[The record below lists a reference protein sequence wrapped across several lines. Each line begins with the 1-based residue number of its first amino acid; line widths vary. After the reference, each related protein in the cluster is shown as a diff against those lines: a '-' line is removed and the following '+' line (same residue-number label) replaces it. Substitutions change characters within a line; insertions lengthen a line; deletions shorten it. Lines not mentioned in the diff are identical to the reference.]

1 MCVGPGE
8 SSAIMKHLTNGKT
21 VTTGKATRISRRDFL
36 ATAGAATPFFILPRG
51 SFGAERSSP
60 NDMLNVA
67 FIGMGGQIQGH
78 MGKLTQHHVLAICDV
93 DEEQITK
100 TKAQHGER
108 VAKAR
113 SYSDYR
119 KLFEK
124 EKSLDAVVIATP
136 DHWHAPI
143 CKMAMESGIHVF
155 CEKPLTHTV
164 SEARMLRELA
174 RKSKVVTQLGNQGS
188 ASNNFRR
195 SLELIEAGL
204 FGEITE
210 VHAWYPQ
217 HHRWPSGVSRPEGED
232 PIPASLNWDAWCGPA
247 PLRPFKKGIYHPF
260 TWRGWH
266 DFGSGSMGDFSCH
279 AFNLPVRALDLDY
292 PDRIEV
298 SGTKLGLESYPLSCT
313 IRLHFP
319 AKGKRGAVT
328 LAYYSGGDMPPPEVT
343 RELIGTFGEV
353 PAYGCLLK
361 GNKGLLQAG
370 LWNMDCYVKL
380 NDEKKFFGHTNH
392 PAAKEIPVTIPRC
405 SAGHLGEWVEAI
417 RTGSKTFSDFDRGGH
432 LTEIGLAGIV
442 ALRLQKNIAW
452 DGPNMKAPGTPEA
465 DAFVH
470 QQDRTKWL

>member
-1 MCVGPGE
+1 M
-8 SSAIMKHLTNGKT
+8 
-21 VTTGKATRISRRDFL
+21 VTTMTTTTATGISRRGFL

-51 SFGAERSSP
+51 TFGAEKARP
-60 NDMLNVA
+60 NDKLNVA

-78 MGKLTQHHVLAICDV
+78 VAGLTQHNVLAFCDV
-93 DEEQITK
+93 DEDQIAK
-100 TKAQHGER
+100 SKAQHGEP

-113 SYSDYR
+113 SYADYR
-119 KLFEK
+119 KLFER

-143 CKMAMESGIHVF
+143 CKMAMEAGIHVF

-164 SEARMLRELA
+164 SEARMLRELS

-195 SLELIEAGL
+195 GLELIEAGL
-204 FGEITE
+204 FGEITK
-210 VHAWYPQ
+210 VHAWYPK
-217 HHRWPSGVSRPEGED
+217 HHRWPAGVSRPEGED
-232 PIPASLNWDAWCGPA
+232 PIPAALNWDAWCGPA
-247 PLRPFKKGIYHPF
+247 PLRPYKQGIYHPF
-260 TWRGWH
+260 AWRGWY
-266 DFGSGSMGDFSCH
+266 DFGSGSMGDFCCH

-313 IRLHFP
+313 TSLHFP
-319 AKGKRGAVT
+319 AKGKRGPVT
-328 LAYYSGGDMPPPEVT
+328 VSYYSGGDMPPEEVT

-353 PAYGCLLK
+353 PAYGCLLQ
-361 GNKGLLQAG
+361 GSKGLLQAG

-380 NDEKKFFGHTNH
+380 NGEKKFFGHANH
-392 PAAKEIPVTIPRC
+392 PEAMKIPVTIPRC
-405 SAGHLGEWVEAI
+405 PAGHLGEWVEAI
-417 RTGSKTFSDFDRGGH
+417 RTGSKTFSNFDLGGH

-452 DGPNMKAPGTPEA
+452 DGPGMKAPGTPEA
-465 DAFVH
+465 DAYVH